1 MHMVI
6 RMIVA
11 RRHRV
16 SRYLPSIIL
25 LSITLIFCAPEASR
39 AELVRFEVVEIES
52 PYFDGRSFGAV
63 GQYEM
68 ITARATIAVDPDH
81 ALNSGIVDI
90 DLAPTNESG
99 RVEAIADVAILRPV
113 DLSKGSGRLFYE
125 VLNRGDKI
133 SFILMND
140 APWVDYYQGLDA
152 ANGHLMKE
160 GYTVVW
166 SGWQGDMPAGE
177 NRMRLQAPV
186 VENVTGTV
194 RDEFIFNHNYDPFVA
209 TLSYPATSLDTDKAT
224 LTVRARQT
232 DPRVTPDDLT
242 FEFFSAARAGIEP
255 YTNEQIVIHR
265 PAGFD
270 ASAIYEFIYEAR
282 DPIVMGLAFATV
294 RDLISFLRN
303 DPEDAVGNTNPLLLD
318 GKLATQYAYGM
329 GISQSGR
336 FVRDFLYQGFNED
349 EQGRMVFDALMPDV
363 AGSRKTWTNFRFAQP
378 GRYSQEHEAHLQRG
392 DQFPFTYGVI
402 KDHLTGKTDGI
413 LKRCLVSETCPKVFH
428 TDTATE
434 FWQARS
440 SLVMT
445 DTTGKDIELPDNIR
459 AYLMAS
465 TPHSE
470 GFGGDP
476 YPLEYCQHLANP
488 LQNGGPMRALL
499 HALDLWVREGVE
511 PPDSEF
517 PSHAD
522 GTLVSPDQ
530 KSTGFPSIPG
540 VSFPNVIN
548 GLRVTD
554 YSTYPPGE
562 GASYPVFVPTVD
574 EDGNDIAGIR
584 LPDVGV
590 PLATYMGWNLGSEG
604 FAKGSLCSVIGST
617 IPFPATNSDRQKS
630 ADPRRSVEE
639 RYPDHEAYVKQ
650 VEAAARRLVEKRLL
664 LEDDVKLYVDLA
676 RKRDIGI
683 E

>member
-1 MHMVI
+1 VI
-6 RMIVA
+6 
-11 RRHRV
+11 
-16 SRYLPSIIL
+16 SYLRSLVL
-25 LSITLIFCAPEASR
+25 LCIPVMFCPADAVW
-39 AELVRFEVVEIES
+39 AELVSFEVVEIES
-52 PYFDGRSFGAV
+52 PAFDGRSFGSV

-68 ITARATIAVDPDH
+68 ITARATFAVAPDH

-90 DLAPTNESG
+90 DLAPKNENG
-99 RVEAIADVAILRPV
+99 RVVAIADVAILRPI

-140 APWVDYYQGLDA
+140 APWVRYYHGLDV

-166 SGWQGDMPAGE
+166 SGWQGDMPPGK
-177 NRMRLQAPV
+177 NRMRLQAPEI
-186 VENVTGTV
+186 ENVTGVV
-194 RDEFIFNHNYDPFVA
+194 RDEFVFNHNYDPFVA
-209 TLSYPATSLDTDKAT
+209 TLSYPAASLDVDKAT

-232 DPRVTPDDLT
+232 NPRVTPDDLT
-242 FEFFSAARAGIEP
+242 FEFFMAARAGIEP

-270 ASAIYEFIYEAR
+270 ASAIYEFTYEAR
-282 DPIVMGLAFATV
+282 DPIVMGLAFTTV
-294 RDLISFLRN
+294 RDLISFLRFGA
-303 DPEDAVGNTNPLLLD
+303 EDDAGNANPLLLD
-318 GKLATQYAYGM
+318 GKPATQYAYGM

-349 EQGRMVFDALMPDV
+349 EQGRMVFDGLMPDV

-378 GRYSQEHEAHLQRG
+378 GRYSQEHEAHLQSG
-392 DQFPFTYGVI
+392 DQFPFTYGVM

-413 LKRCLVSETCPKVFH
+413 LKRCMESDTCPKVFH

-440 SLVMT
+440 SLVVT
-445 DTTGKDIELPDNIR
+445 DTTGRDIELPDNVR
-459 AYLMAS
+459 AYLMSS

-476 YPLEYCQHLANP
+476 YEIEYCQHLGNP

-499 HALDLWVREGVE
+499 HALDLWVREGID

-522 GTLVSPDQ
+522 GTLVRPDQ
-530 KSTGFPSIPG
+530 ESTGFPSIPG
-540 VSFPNVIN
+540 VSFPEVIN

-554 YSTYPPGE
+554 YSTYPPNE

-574 EDGNDIAGIR
+574 DDGNDIAGIR
-584 LPDVGV
+584 LPDVSA
-590 PLATYMGWNLGSEG
+590 PRATYMGWNLGSEG
-604 FAKGSLCSVIGST
+604 FAEGSLCSVIGSA
-617 IPFPATNSDRQKS
+617 IPFPLTKSDRQELK
-630 ADPRRSVEE
+630 DPRLSIEE
-639 RYPDHEAYVKQ
+639 RYANHEAYVKQ
-650 VEAAARRLVEKRLL
+650 VEEAAMRLVGKRLL
-664 LEDDVKLYVDLA
+664 LEDDVKLYVELA
-676 RKRDIGI
+676 RNRDIGI

>member
-1 MHMVI
+1 MTNPLRSH
-6 RMIVA
+6 
-11 RRHRV
+11 
-16 SRYLPSIIL
+16 IL
-25 LSITLIFCAPEASR
+25 LFIPILLCAASASR
-39 AELVRFEVVEIES
+39 AELIRFEVVKVES
-52 PYFDGRSFGAV
+52 PYFDGRSFGSV

-68 ITARATIAVDPDH
+68 ITARATIAVKPDH
-81 ALNSGIVDI
+81 ALNSGIADI
-90 DLAPTNESG
+90 DLAPTNGSG
-99 RVEAIADVAILRPV
+99 AVEAIADVAILRPV
-113 DLSKGSGRLFYE
+113 DLSKGSGRLYYE

-133 SFILMND
+133 SFIMMND
-140 APWVDYYQGLDA
+140 APWVDWYQGLDV
-152 ANGHLMKE
+152 ANGHLMNE

-166 SGWQGDMPAGE
+166 SGWQGDVPAGK
-177 NRMRLQAPV
+177 NQMRLQVPV
-186 VENVTGTV
+186 LENVTGTV
-194 RDEFIFNHNYDPFVA
+194 RDEFIFYHDYNPFVA
-209 TLSYPATSLDTDKAT
+209 TLSYPATSRDTDKAT

-232 DPRVTPDDLT
+232 DPRVTPDDLG
-242 FEFFSAARAGIEP
+242 FEFFTAERAGNAP

-303 DPEDAVGNTNPLLLD
+303 DASDAAGNANPLLLD
-318 GKLATQYAYGM
+318 GKPATQYTYGM

-349 EQGRMVFDALMPDV
+349 EQGRMVFDGLMPDV
-363 AGSRKTWTNFRFAQP
+363 AGSRKTWTNYRFAKP
-378 GRYSQEHEAHLQRG
+378 GRYSQEHEAHLQPG
-392 DQFPFTYGVI
+392 DQFPFTYGVM

-413 LKRCLVSETCPKVFH
+413 LKRCLESDTCPKVFH
-428 TDTATE
+428 TDTGTE

-440 SLVMT
+440 SLVVT
-445 DTTGKDIELPDNIR
+445 DTRGNDIELPDNVR

-476 YPLEYCQHLANP
+476 YPLEYCQNLGNP

-522 GTLVSPDQ
+522 GTLVTADQ
-530 KSTGFPSIPG
+530 ESTGFPSIPG
-540 VSFPNVIN
+540 VSFPDVIN

-554 YSTYPPGE
+554 YSKFPPNE

-574 EDGNDIAGIR
+574 VDGNGIAGIR
-584 LPDVGV
+584 LPDVSV

-604 FAKGSLCSVIGST
+604 FAEGSLCSVIGST
-617 IPFPATNSDRQKS
+617 IPFPATKSDRQQR
-630 ADPRRSVEE
+630 ADPRLSIEE
-639 RYPDHEAYVKQ
+639 RYSNHEAYVGQ
-650 VEAAARRLVEKRLL
+650 VEEAAKRLVEKRLL
-664 LEDDVKLYVDLA
+664 LEDDVKLYVELA

>member
-1 MHMVI
+1 MFCTLN
-6 RMIVA
+6 
-11 RRHRV
+11 V
-16 SRYLPSIIL
+16 SQ
-25 LSITLIFCAPEASR
+25 
-39 AELVRFEVVEIES
+39 AELVHFEVVKIES
-52 PYFDGRSFGAV
+52 PYFDGRVFGSV

-68 ITARATIAVDPDH
+68 ITAKATIAVNPEH
-81 ALNSGIVDI
+81 ELNSGIVDI
-90 DLAPTNESG
+90 DLVPTNENG
-99 RVEAIADVAILRPV
+99 RVEAIADVAILRPI

-133 SFILMND
+133 SFIMMND
-140 APWVDYYQGLDA
+140 APWVDYYAGLDA
-152 ANGHLMKE
+152 ANGHLMNE
-160 GYTVVW
+160 GYTIVW
-166 SGWQGDMPAGE
+166 SGWQGDMLSGE
-177 NRMRLQAPV
+177 NRMRLQVPV
-186 VENVTGTV
+186 VENVIGKV
-194 RDEFIFNHNYDPFVA
+194 RDEFIFYHNYNPFVA
-209 TLSYPATSLDTDKAT
+209 TLSYPAASLDINQAT

-232 DPRVTPDDLT
+232 DPRVTPDDLE
-242 FEFFSAARAGIEP
+242 FEFFAAERAGIKP
-255 YTNEQIVIHR
+255 YTNEQIIIHR

-270 ASAIYEFIYEAR
+270 ANAIYEFTYEAR
-282 DPIVMGLAFATV
+282 DPIVMGLAFASV

-303 DPEDAVGNTNPLLLD
+303 DSEDATGNTNPLLLD
-318 GKLATQYAYGM
+318 GKPAIQSTYGM

-349 EQGRMVFDALMPDV
+349 EEGRMVFDGLMPDV

-378 GRYSQEHEAHLQRG
+378 GRYSQEHEAHLQPG

-402 KDHLTGKTDGI
+402 NDPLSGKTDGI
-413 LKRCLVSETCPKVFH
+413 LKRCLESKTCPKVFH

-440 SLVMT
+440 SLIVT
-445 DTTGKDIELPDNIR
+445 DTKGKDIELPDNVR
-459 AYLMAS
+459 VYLMAS

-470 GFGGDP
+470 GFGEDP
-476 YPLEYCQHLANP
+476 YPVEYCQNLANP

-522 GTLVSPDQ
+522 GTLVPLDR
-530 KSTGFPSIPG
+530 KSAGFPLIPG
-540 VSFPNVIN
+540 VPFPDVIN

-554 YSTYPPGE
+554 YSTYPPNEGE
-562 GASYPVFVPTVD
+562 PYPIFIPVVD
-574 EDGNDIAGIR
+574 KDGNDIAGIR
-584 LPDVGV
+584 LPDVSV

-604 FAKGSLCSVIGST
+604 FAKGSLCSVIGSV
-617 IPFPATNSDRQKS
+617 IPFPVTKSDRKKS
-630 ADPRRSVEE
+630 ADPRLSIEE
-639 RYPDHEAYVKQ
+639 RYENKKAYVQ
-650 VEAAARRLVEKRLL
+650 HVEEVAEALVEKRLL
-664 LEDDVKLYVDLA
+664 LKDDAKLYVELA

>member
-1 MHMVI
+1 
-6 RMIVA
+6 MINFLMT
-11 RRHRV
+11 RHLR
-16 SRYLPSIIL
+16 SCIL
-25 LSITLIFCAPEASR
+25 LCMSLMFCVPGASL
-39 AELVRFEVVEIES
+39 AELVLFEIVEIES
-52 PYFDGRSFGAV
+52 PTFDGRSFGSV

-68 ITARATIAVDPDH
+68 ITARATFAVDPEH
-81 ALNSGIVDI
+81 ALNAGVVDI
-90 DLAPTNESG
+90 DQVPTNESS

-140 APWVDYYQGLDA
+140 APWVRYYNGLDV
-152 ANGHLMKE
+152 ANGHLMEE

-166 SGWQGDMPAGE
+166 SGWQGDMPPGK
-177 NRMRLQAPV
+177 NRMRLQVPV

-194 RDEFIFNHNYDPFVA
+194 RDEFIFNHNYNPFVA
-209 TLSYPATSLDTDKAT
+209 TLSYPATSLDTDNAT

-232 DPRVTPDDLT
+232 DPRVTPEDLE
-242 FEFFSAARAGIEP
+242 FEFFVAPRAGIEP

-270 ASAIYEFIYEAR
+270 ASAIYEFTYEAR
-282 DPIVMGLAFATV
+282 DSIVMGLAFTTV

-303 DPEDAVGNTNPLLLD
+303 DPEDDAGNANPLLLD
-318 GKLATQYAYGM
+318 GKPATQYTYGM

-336 FVRDFLYQGFNED
+336 FIRDFLYQGFNED
-349 EQGRMVFDALMPDV
+349 ERGRVVFDGLMPDV
-363 AGSRKTWTNFRFAQP
+363 AGSRKTWTNYRFAQP
-378 GRYSQEHEAHLQRG
+378 GRYSQEHGDHLQLG
-392 DQFPFTYGVI
+392 DQFPFTYGVM

-413 LKRCLVSETCPKVFH
+413 LKRCLESDTCPKVFH

-440 SLVMT
+440 SLVVT
-445 DTTGKDIELPDNIR
+445 DTAGRDIELPDNVR
-459 AYLMAS
+459 AYLMSS

-476 YPLEYCQHLANP
+476 YPLEYCQYLVSP

-522 GTLVSPDQ
+522 GTLVAADQ
-530 KSTGFPSIPG
+530 ESTGFPAIPG
-540 VSFPNVIN
+540 VSFPDVIN

-554 YSTYPPGE
+554 YSTYPPHE

-574 EDGNDIAGIR
+574 DDGNDIAGIR
-584 LPDVGV
+584 LPDVSV
-590 PLATYMGWNLGSEG
+590 PRATYMGWNLGSEG
-604 FAKGSLCSVIGST
+604 FAEGSLCSVIGSA
-617 IPFPATNSDRQKS
+617 IPFSVKKSDRQRLK
-630 ADPRRSVEE
+630 DPRLSIEE
-639 RYPDHEAYVKQ
+639 RYANHEAYVKQ
-650 VEAAARRLVEKRLL
+650 VEEAAKRLVEKRLL
-664 LEDDVKLYVDLA
+664 LEDDVKQYVELA
-676 RKRDIGI
+676 RNRNIGV

>member
-1 MHMVI
+1 MM
-6 RMIVA
+6 
-11 RRHRV
+11 
-16 SRYLPSIIL
+16 
-25 LSITLIFCAPEASR
+25 FCAPGAAW

-52 PYFDGRSFGAV
+52 PTFDGRSFGSV

-68 ITARATIAVDPDH
+68 IRAKAMFAVQPDH

-90 DLAPTNESG
+90 DLAPKNQNG
-99 RVEAIADVAILRPV
+99 QVEAIADVAILRPI

-133 SFILMND
+133 SFIVMND
-140 APWVDYYQGLDA
+140 APWIDYYTGLDA

-166 SGWQGDMPAGE
+166 SGWQGDMTAGK
-177 NRMRLQAPV
+177 NHMRLQVPV
-186 VENVTGTV
+186 IENVTGTV
-194 RDEFIFNHNYDPFVA
+194 RDEFIFYHNYDPFVA
-209 TLSYPATSLDTDKAT
+209 TLSYPAASLDTDKAT

-232 DPRVTPDDLT
+232 DPRVTPEDLT
-242 FEFFSAARAGIEP
+242 FEFFMSPRAGFEP

-265 PAGFD
+265 PDGFD
-270 ASAIYEFIYEAR
+270 ANAIYEFTYEAR
-282 DPIVMGLAFATV
+282 DPIVMGLAFTSV

-303 DPEDAVGNTNPLLLD
+303 DLEDDDGNANPLLLD
-318 GKLATQYAYGM
+318 GKPATQYAYGM

-349 EQGRMVFDALMPDV
+349 EQGRMVFDGLIPDV
-363 AGSRKTWTNFRFAQP
+363 AGSRKTWTNYRFAQP
-378 GRYSQEHEAHLQRG
+378 GRYSQEHEAHLQPG
-392 DQFPFTYGVI
+392 DQFPFTYGVM

-413 LKRCLVSETCPKVFH
+413 LKRCLESDTCPKVFH

-440 SLVMT
+440 SLVVT
-445 DTTGKDIELPDNIR
+445 DTTGKDIELPDNVR

-476 YPLEYCQHLANP
+476 YQLEYCQHLGNP

-517 PSHAD
+517 PSHAA
-522 GTLVSPDQ
+522 GTLVTAD
-530 KSTGFPSIPG
+530 KESTGFPSIPG
-540 VSFPNVIN
+540 VSFPDVIN
-548 GLRVTD
+548 ELRVTD
-554 YSTYPPGE
+554 YSTIPPHE
-562 GASYPVFVPTVD
+562 GASYPIFVPTVD

-584 LPDVGV
+584 LPDVSV
-590 PLATYMGWNLGSEG
+590 PLATYMGWNLGSKG
-604 FAKGSLCSVIGST
+604 FAQGSLCSVIGST
-617 IPFPATNSDRQKS
+617 ISFPAKKSDRQKS
-630 ADPRRSVEE
+630 ADPRLSIEE
-639 RYPDHEAYVKQ
+639 RYENHEAYVKQ
-650 VEAAARRLVEKRLL
+650 VEEAANRLVAKRLL

>member
-1 MHMVI
+1 MTKHL
-6 RMIVA
+6 RC
-11 RRHRV
+11 
-16 SRYLPSIIL
+16 LIL
-25 LSITLIFCAPEASR
+25 LCIPVVFCAPDVSL
-39 AELVRFEVVEIES
+39 AELVRFEVVEVES
-52 PYFDGRSFGAV
+52 PYFDGRSFGSV

-68 ITARATIAVDPDH
+68 ITARATIAVDPEH
-81 ALNSGIVDI
+81 ALNSGVVDI
-90 DLAPTNESG
+90 DLAPTNETG

-152 ANGHLMKE
+152 ANGHLMNE

-166 SGWQGDMPAGE
+166 SGWQGDMPTGE

-209 TLSYPATSLDTDKAT
+209 TLSYPAASLDTDKAT

-232 DPRVTPDDLT
+232 DPRVTPDDLA
-242 FEFFSAARAGIEP
+242 FEFFTAERAGIAP

-270 ASAIYEFIYEAR
+270 ASAIYEFTYEAR
-282 DPIVMGLAFATV
+282 DPIVMGLAFVTV

-303 DPEDAVGNTNPLLLD
+303 DPEDDAGNANPLMLD
-318 GKLATQYAYGM
+318 GRPATRYAYGM

-349 EQGRMVFDALMPDV
+349 EQGRMVFDGLMPDV

-378 GRYSQEHEAHLQRG
+378 GRYSQEHEAHLQPG
-392 DQFPFTYGVI
+392 DQFPFTYGVM

-413 LKRCLVSETCPKVFH
+413 LKRCLESDTCPKVFH
-428 TDTATE
+428 TDTGTE

-440 SLVMT
+440 SLVVT
-445 DTTGKDIELPDNIR
+445 DTTGNDIELPDNVR

-470 GFGGDP
+470 GFGGNP
-476 YPLEYCQHLANP
+476 YQLEYCQNLSNA

-499 HALDLWVREGVE
+499 HALDLWVREGIE

-517 PSHAD
+517 PSRAD
-522 GTLVSPDQ
+522 GTLVTPDQ
-530 KSTGFPSIPG
+530 ESTDFPSIPG
-540 VSFPNVIN
+540 VSFPDVVN

-554 YSTYPPGE
+554 YSKYPPNE
-562 GASYPVFVPTVD
+562 GAPYPVFVPKVD

-584 LPDVGV
+584 LPDVSV
-590 PLATYMGWNLGSEG
+590 PLATYMGWNVGSEG
-604 FAKGSLCSVIGST
+604 FAEGSLCSVIGST
-617 IPFPATNSDRQKS
+617 IPFPATKSNRQRR
-630 ADPRRSVEE
+630 ADPRLSIEE
-639 RYPDHEAYVKQ
+639 RYPNHEAYVMQ
-650 VEAAARRLVEKRLL
+650 VEEAAKRLVEGRLL
-664 LEDDVKLYVDLA
+664 LEDDVELYVELA

>member
-1 MHMVI
+1 MTMQL
-6 RMIVA
+6 RT
-11 RRHRV
+11 
-16 SRYLPSIIL
+16 LIL
-25 LSITLIFCAPEASR
+25 LCIPVMLCAPGPSL
-39 AELVRFEVVEIES
+39 AELVRFEVVEVKS
-52 PYFDGRSFGAV
+52 PYFDGRSFGSV

-68 ITARATIAVDPDH
+68 ITARATIAVDPEH
-81 ALNSGIVDI
+81 ALNAGIVDI
-90 DLAPTNESG
+90 DLAPANESG
-99 RVEAIADVAILRPV
+99 RVEAVADVAILRPV

-140 APWVDYYQGLDA
+140 APWVDYYKGLVA
-152 ANGHLMKE
+152 ANGHLMNE

-166 SGWQGDMPAGE
+166 SGWQGEMPPGE

-186 VENVTGTV
+186 VDNVTGTV

-209 TLSYPATSLDTDKAT
+209 TLSYPAVSLDTDKAT

-232 DPRVTPDDLT
+232 DARITPDDLS
-242 FEFFSAARAGIEP
+242 FEFFAAERAGNVP
-255 YTNEQIVIHR
+255 YTTEQIVIHR

-270 ASAIYEFIYEAR
+270 ASAIYEFTYEAR
-282 DPIVMGLAFATV
+282 DSIVMGLAFATV

-303 DPEDAVGNTNPLLLD
+303 ETEDHAGNANPLLLN
-318 GKLATQYAYGM
+318 GNPATQHTYGM

-349 EQGRMVFDALMPDV
+349 EQGRMVFDGLMPDV
-363 AGSRKTWTNFRFAQP
+363 AGSRKTWTNYRFAKP
-378 GRYSQEHEAHLQRG
+378 GRYSQEHESHLQPG
-392 DQFPFTYGVI
+392 DQFPFTYGVTM
-402 KDHLTGKTDGI
+402 DHLTGKTDGI
-413 LKRCLVSETCPKVFH
+413 LKRCLETDTCPKVFH
-428 TDTATE
+428 TDTGTE

-440 SLVMT
+440 SLVVT
-445 DTTGKDIELPDNIR
+445 DTAGHDIELPENVR
-459 AYLMAS
+459 AYLMSS

-470 GFGGDP
+470 GFGGNP
-476 YPLEYCQHLANP
+476 HPLQFCQNLSNA

-499 HALDLWVREGVE
+499 HALDLWVRDGVE

-522 GTLVSPDQ
+522 GTLVPPDQ
-530 KSTGFPSIPG
+530 ESTGFPSIPG
-540 VSFPNVIN
+540 ASFPEVIN

-554 YSTYPPGE
+554 YSTYPPKE
-562 GASYPVFVPTVD
+562 GASYPVFVPKVD
-574 EDGNDIAGIR
+574 EDGNGIAGIR
-584 LPDVGV
+584 LPDVSV

-604 FAKGSLCSVIGST
+604 FAEGSLCSVIGST
-617 IPFPATNSDRQKS
+617 IPFPVTKPDRQRLK
-630 ADPRRSVEE
+630 DPRLSIEE
-639 RYPDHEAYVKQ
+639 RYANHEAYVGQ
-650 VEAAARRLVEKRLL
+650 VEEAAMRLAEKRLL
-664 LEDDVKLYVDLA
+664 LKDDVKLYVELA

>member
-1 MHMVI
+1 MKK
-6 RMIVA
+6 
-11 RRHRV
+11 
-16 SRYLPSIIL
+16 L
-25 LSITLIFCAPEASR
+25 LTGLAAALITMPTL

-52 PYFDGRSFGAV
+52 PAFDGRSFGSV

-68 ITARATIAVDPDH
+68 ITARATFAVDPEH
-81 ALNSGIVDI
+81 ALNAGIVDI
-90 DLAPTNESG
+90 DLVPTNASG

-140 APWVDYYQGLDA
+140 APWVGYYHGLDV
-152 ANGHLMKE
+152 ANGHLMNE

-166 SGWQGDMPAGE
+166 SGWQGDMPAGK
-177 NRMRLQAPV
+177 NRMTLQAPV

-194 RDEFIFNHNYDPFVA
+194 RDEFIFYHNYDPFVA
-209 TLSYPATSLDTDKAT
+209 TLSYPAASLDTDKAT

-242 FEFFSAARAGIEP
+242 FEFFMAARAGIEP

-270 ASAIYEFIYEAR
+270 ANAIYEFTYEAR

-294 RDLISFLRN
+294 RDLISFLRYE
-303 DPEDAVGNTNPLLLD
+303 PEDDAGNANPLLLD
-318 GKLATQYAYGM
+318 GKPATQTTYGM

-349 EQGRMVFDALMPDV
+349 EQGRMVFDGLMPDV
-363 AGSRKTWTNFRFAQP
+363 AGSRKTWTNYRFAQP
-378 GRYSQEHEAHLQRG
+378 GRYSQEHEAHLQPG
-392 DQFPFTYGVI
+392 DQFPFTYGVM
-402 KDHLTGKTDGI
+402 KDSLTGKTDGI
-413 LKRCLVSETCPKVFH
+413 LKRCLESDTCPKVIH

-434 FWQARS
+434 FWQARA
-440 SLVMT
+440 SLVVT
-445 DTTGKDIELPDNIR
+445 DTTGKDIELPHNVR

-476 YPLEYCQHLANP
+476 YPLEYCQNLGSP

-522 GTLVSPDQ
+522 GTLVPPDQ
-530 KSTGFPSIPG
+530 ESAGFPSIPG
-540 VSFPNVIN
+540 VSFPDVIN
-548 GLRVTD
+548 GLRATD
-554 YSTYPPGE
+554 YSKFPPNE
-562 GASYPVFVPTVD
+562 GSPYPVYVPKVD

-584 LPDVGV
+584 LPDVSV
-590 PLATYMGWNLGSEG
+590 PLATYMGWNLGSKG
-604 FAKGSLCSVIGST
+604 FAEGSLCSVIGST
-617 IPFPATNSDRQKS
+617 IPFRVTKSDRQRLK
-630 ADPRRSVEE
+630 DPRLSIEE
-639 RYPDHEAYVKQ
+639 RYANHEAYVKQ
-650 VEAAARRLVEKRLL
+650 VEAAAKRLVEKRLL
-664 LEDDVKLYVDLA
+664 LEDDVKLYVELA